1 MANSFITPTWVLKD
15 VARVAVNQL
24 KFAANIERWY
34 DDKFKAGGAKVG
46 YTVSGRLPQRFRT
59 TKGQAFQAQPIND
72 VTVPVTL
79 TDQANIGTS
88 WSTADATVVVEDV
101 RRRYVNP
108 AGEQL
113 ANTIDYDGLT
123 RMTPTVAHSVGVP
136 GTAPTSR
143 LTYTTG
149 AAKMTLVAV
158 PMSGRVAVLD
168 PIHMVNLIQDTSTL
182 FNPSAAISE
191 NYRDGQ
197 FGRNQLG
204 IAEWYQDQNRYVH
217 TTGSFTSSTPLVN
230 GANQTGSTL
239 NTNGWAS
246 GAATLNAGD
255 VITLAGVYEVNPQN
269 YASTGQLM
277 QFTVTQTTTSV
288 GVNMATLP
296 ISPPIIPTGNLQN
309 VSNSPAN
316 GAIILVL
323 GSGQVVATGTGTMTA
338 TTSANSLLFHPEAF
352 ILAMADLD
360 ADLDGATVA
369 RVADNEMNVSL
380 RYVKQYSAQSD
391 QKMAR
396 IDALYGFKE
405 FRPDWA
411 CRVWG

>member
-158 PMSGRVAVLD
+158 PMAGRTAVLD

-191 NYRDGQ
+191 NYREGQ

-204 IAEWYQDQNRYVH
+204 IAEWYQDQNRYLH

-230 GANQTGSTL
+230 GANQTGTSL
-239 NTNGWAS
+239 ITNGWAS

-255 VITLAGVYEVNPQN
+255 IFTIAGVYEVNPQN
-269 YASTGQLM
+269 YASTGQLQ
-277 QFTVTQTTTSV
+277 QFVVTQTVTST
-288 GVNMATLP
+288 GVNMTIS
-296 ISPPIIPTGNLQN
+296 ISPPIIPSGNLQN
-309 VSNSPAN
+309 VTASPAS
-316 GAIILVL
+316 GAIILVV

-338 TTSANSLLFHPEAF
+338 TASANSLLFHPEAF

-360 ADLDGATVA
+360 ADLDGATVS
-369 RVADNEMNVSL
+369 RVSDNEMNVSL

-396 IDALYGFKE
+396 IDALYGFRE

-411 CRVWG
+411 CRIQG

>member
-1 MANSFITPTWVLKD
+1 MANTFITPTWVLKD
-15 VARVAVNQL
+15 VARVAVNML

-113 ANTIDYDGLT
+113 ANTIDFDGLA
-123 RMTPTVAHSVGVP
+123 RMTPTVAHSVGTP
-136 GTAPTSR
+136 GTPPTSR
-143 LTYTTG
+143 LTYTTA
-149 AAKMTLVAV
+149 AAKLTLVAV
-158 PMSGRVAVLD
+158 PMNGRIAVLD

-191 NYRDGQ
+191 NYREGQ

-204 IAEWYQDQNRYVH
+204 IAEWYQDQNRAIQ
-217 TTGSFTSSTPLVN
+217 TTGSFSSSTPVVQ
-230 GANQTGSTL
+230 GANQTGSSLTV
-239 NTNGWAS
+239 NGWAAGS
-246 GAATLNAGD
+246 TLNQGD
-255 VITLAGVYEVNPQN
+255 VLTVAGMFELNPQN
-269 YASTGQLM
+269 YGSINQL
-277 QFTVTQTTTSV
+277 QQLTVTAQTTSSAGAMTI
-288 GVNMATLP
+288 P
-296 ISPPIIPTGNLQN
+296 IWPPIIPSGNLQN
-309 VSNSPAN
+309 VTGSPGN
-316 GAIILVL
+316 GAIVLVY
-323 GSGQVVATGTGTMTA
+323 GSNQAPATGTGALAT
-338 TTSANSLLFHPEAF
+338 TTSAQSLLFHPEAF

-369 RVADNEMNVSL
+369 RVSDNELNISL

-396 IDALYGFKE
+396 IDGLYGFKE

>member
-1 MANSFITPTWVLKD
+1 
-15 VARVAVNQL
+15 
-24 KFAANIERWY
+24 
-34 DDKFKAGGAKVG
+34 
-46 YTVSGRLPQRFRT
+46 
-59 TKGQAFQAQPIND
+59 
-72 VTVPVTL
+72 
-79 TDQANIGTS
+79 
-88 WSTADATVVVEDV
+88 
-101 RRRYVNP
+101 
-108 AGEQL
+108 
-113 ANTIDYDGLT
+113 
-123 RMTPTVAHSVGVP
+123 MTPTVYHSVGVP
-136 GTAPTSR
+136 GVPPTSR
-143 LTYTTG
+143 LTYTTA

-158 PMSGRVAVLD
+158 PMNGRCAVLD

-182 FNPSAAISE
+182 FNPSASISE
-191 NYRDGQ
+191 NYREGQ

-204 IAEWYQDQNRYVH
+204 IAEWYQDQNRAIQ
-217 TTGSFTSSTPLVN
+217 TTGSFTTSTPLVN

-255 VITLAGVYEVNPQN
+255 VFTIAGVFEVNPQN

-277 QFTVTQTTTSV
+277 QFVVTATTTSV

-296 ISPPIIPTGNLQN
+296 ISPPIIPSGNLQN

-316 GAIILVL
+316 GAALIPL
-323 GSGQVVATGTGTMTA
+323 GSTITTGAGTMAATA
-338 TTSANSLLFHPEAF
+338 SAQSLVFHPEAF

-369 RVADNEMNVSL
+369 RVSDNELNVSL

>member
-1 MANSFITPTWVLKD
+1 MANTFITPTWVLKD
-15 VARVAVNQL
+15 VARVAVNML

-113 ANTIDYDGLT
+113 ANTIDFDGLA
-123 RMTPTVAHSVGVP
+123 RMTPTVYHSVGVP
-136 GTAPTSR
+136 GVPPTSR
-143 LTYTTG
+143 LTYTTA

-158 PMSGRVAVLD
+158 PMNGRCAVLD
-168 PIHMVNLIQDTSTL
+168 PIHMVNLFQDTSTL
-182 FNPSAAISE
+182 FNPSASISE
-191 NYRDGQ
+191 NYREGQ

-204 IAEWYQDQNRYVH
+204 IAEWYQDQNRAIQ
-217 TTGSFTSSTPLVN
+217 TTGSFTTSTPLVN

-255 VITLAGVYEVNPQN
+255 VFTIAGVFEVNPQN

-277 QFTVTQTTTSV
+277 QFVVTATTTSV

-296 ISPPIIPTGNLQN
+296 ISPPIIPSGNLQN

-316 GAIILVL
+316 GAALIPL
-323 GSGQVVATGTGTMTA
+323 GSTITTGAGTMAATA
-338 TTSANSLLFHPEAF
+338 SAQSLVFHPEAF

-369 RVADNEMNVSL
+369 RVSDNELNVSL

>member
-1 MANSFITPTWVLKD
+1 MGNTFITPTWVLKD
-15 VARVAVNQL
+15 VARVAVNML

-113 ANTIDYDGLT
+113 ANTMDYDGLT

-158 PMSGRVAVLD
+158 PMAGRCAVLD

-191 NYRDGQ
+191 NYREGQ

-204 IAEWYQDQNRYVH
+204 IAEWYQDQNRYLH
-217 TTGSFTSSTPLVN
+217 TTGSFTTATPLVL
-230 GANQTGSTL
+230 GASQTGSSL
-239 NTNGWAS
+239 ITNGWAS
-246 GAATLNAGD
+246 GATTLRAGD
-255 VITLAGVYEVNPQN
+255 VFTVAGVYEVNPQN

-277 QFTVTQTTTSV
+277 QFVVTATTSDTT
-288 GVNMATLP
+288 GGMTIP
-296 ISPPIIPTGNLQN
+296 ISPPIIPSGNLQN
-309 VSNSPAN
+309 VSASPAN
-316 GAIILVL
+316 GAAIIPL
-323 GSGQVVATGTGTMTA
+323 GSTITTGAGTMTA
-338 TTSANSLLFHPEAF
+338 TASANSLLFHPEAF

-369 RVADNEMNVSL
+369 RVSDNELNVSL

>member
-1 MANSFITPTWVLKD
+1 MGNTFITPTWVLKD
-15 VARVAVNQL
+15 VARVAVNML

-158 PMSGRVAVLD
+158 PMAGRCAVLD

-191 NYRDGQ
+191 NYREGQ

-204 IAEWYQDQNRYVH
+204 IAEWYQDQNRYLH
-217 TTGSFTSSTPLVN
+217 TTGSFTTATPLVL
-230 GANQTGSTL
+230 GASQTGSSL
-239 NTNGWAS
+239 ITNGWAS
-246 GAATLNAGD
+246 GATTLRAGD
-255 VITLAGVYEVNPQN
+255 VFTVAGVYEVNPQN

-277 QFTVTQTTTSV
+277 QFVVTATTSDTT
-288 GVNMATLP
+288 GGMTIP
-296 ISPPIIPTGNLQN
+296 ISPPIIPSGNLQN
-309 VSNSPAN
+309 VSASPAN
-316 GAIILVL
+316 GAAIIPL
-323 GSGQVVATGTGTMTA
+323 GSTITTGAGTMTA
-338 TTSANSLLFHPEAF
+338 TASANSLLFHPEAF

-369 RVADNEMNVSL
+369 RVSDNELNVSL

>member
-1 MANSFITPTWVLKD
+1 MANTFITPTWVLKD
-15 VARVAVNQL
+15 VARVAVNML

-72 VTVPVTL
+72 QTVPVTL

-123 RMTPTVAHSVGVP
+123 RMTPTVYHSVGTP
-136 GTAPTSR
+136 GTPPTSR

-158 PMSGRVAVLD
+158 PMSGRCAVLD

-182 FNPSAAISE
+182 FNPSATISE
-191 NYRDGQ
+191 NYREGQ

-204 IAEWYQDQNRYVH
+204 IAEWYQDQNRYIH
-217 TTGSFTSSTPLVN
+217 TTGSFTTSTPLVN

-246 GAATLNAGD
+246 GAATLNFGD
-255 VITLAGVYEVNPQN
+255 VFTIAGVYEVNPQN

-277 QFTVTQTTTSV
+277 QFVVMQTTTSV

-309 VSNSPAN
+309 VTASPAN
-316 GAIILVL
+316 GAAIIPL
-323 GSGQVVATGTGTMTA
+323 GSTITTGSGTMAATA
-338 TTSANSLLFHPEAF
+338 SAQSLLFHPEAF

-369 RVADNEMNVSL
+369 RVSDNEMNVSL

>member
-1 MANSFITPTWVLKD
+1 MANTFTTPTWVLKD
-15 VARVAVNQL
+15 VARVAVNML

-59 TKGQAFQAQPIND
+59 TKGQAFQPQPIND
-72 VTVPVTL
+72 QTVPVTL
-79 TDQANIGTS
+79 TDQANIGTA
-88 WSTADATVVVEDV
+88 WSTADATVAIEDV

-113 ANTIDYDGLT
+113 ANTMDLDGLT

-136 GTAPTSR
+136 GVPPTSR

-149 AAKMTLVAV
+149 NAKLTLVAV
-158 PMSGRVAVLD
+158 PNNGRVAVLD

-182 FNPSAAISE
+182 FNPSATISE
-191 NYRDGQ
+191 NYREGQ

-204 IAEWYQDQNRYVH
+204 VAEWYQDQNRYQH
-217 TTGSFTSSTPLVN
+217 TTGSFVSSTPVVQ
-230 GANQTGSTL
+230 GANQTGSSLTV
-239 NTNGWAS
+239 NGW
-246 GAATLNAGD
+246 GAGATLNAGD
-255 VITLAGVYEVNPQN
+255 VIEVNGMFEVNPGSYVSN
-269 YASTGQLM
+269 GQLM
-277 QFTVTQTTTSV
+277 QLVVQATTVAVAGAMTI
-288 GVNMATLP
+288 P
-296 ISPPIIPTGNLQN
+296 IAPPIIPGPSNQQT
-309 VSNSPAN
+309 VSASPLN
-316 GAIILVL
+316 GAVVMPR
-323 GSGQVVATGTGTMTA
+323 GSTITVAAPTGTMTA
-338 TTSANSLLFHPEAF
+338 TSSPQSLIFHPEAF
-352 ILAMADLD
+352 IFAMADLD

-369 RVADNEMNVSL
+369 RVSDNELNISL

>member
-1 MANSFITPTWVLKD
+1 MANTFITPTWVLKD
-15 VARVAVNQL
+15 VARVAVNML

-113 ANTIDYDGLT
+113 ANTIDFDGLS
-123 RMTPTVAHSVGVP
+123 RMTPTVYHSVGVP
-136 GTAPTSR
+136 GVPPTSR
-143 LTYTTG
+143 LTYTTA

-158 PMSGRVAVLD
+158 PMNGRCAVLD

-182 FNPSAAISE
+182 FNPSATISE
-191 NYRDGQ
+191 NYREGQ

-204 IAEWYQDQNRYVH
+204 IAEWYQDQNRAIQ
-217 TTGSFTSSTPLVN
+217 TTGSFTTSTPLVN
-230 GANQTGSTL
+230 GANQTGNVL

-255 VITLAGVYEVNPQN
+255 VFTIAGVFEVNPQN

-277 QFTVTQTTTSV
+277 QFVVTATTTSV

-296 ISPPIIPTGNLQN
+296 ISPAIIPSGNLQN

-316 GAIILVL
+316 GAALIPL
-323 GSGQVVATGTGTMTA
+323 GSTITTGAGTMAATA
-338 TTSANSLLFHPEAF
+338 SPQSLVFHPEAF

-369 RVADNEMNVSL
+369 RVSDNELNVSL

>member
-1 MANSFITPTWVLKD
+1 MANTFITPTWVLKD
-15 VARVAVNQL
+15 VARVAVNML

-88 WSTADATVVVEDV
+88 WSTADATVVIEDV

-123 RMTPTVAHSVGVP
+123 RMTPTVYHSVGTP
-136 GTAPTSR
+136 GTPPTSR

-158 PMSGRVAVLD
+158 PMNGRAAVLD

-182 FNPSAAISE
+182 FNPSATISE
-191 NYRDGQ
+191 NYREGQ

-204 IAEWYQDQNRYVH
+204 IAEWYQDQNRYLH

-255 VITLAGVYEVNPQN
+255 VFTIAGVYEVNPQN

-277 QFTVTQTTTSV
+277 QFVVTQTTTSV

-296 ISPPIIPTGNLQN
+296 ISPAIIPTGNLQN
-309 VSNSPAN
+309 VSASPAN
-316 GAIILVL
+316 GAAIIPL
-323 GSGQVVATGTGTMTA
+323 GSTITTGAGTMAATA
-338 TTSANSLLFHPEAF
+338 SAQSLLFHPEAF

-369 RVADNEMNVSL
+369 RVSDNELNVSL